1 VRQSLPSEPPL
12 TRLGAISRTGLA
24 SVPTPLLAAP
34 SLAAHLGACVRISV
48 KADDRTG
55 LGLGGNKVR
64 KLEYEL
70 APERLRGVT
79 ELVTSGGPHSNHCRV
94 VAAAAAQLGL
104 RCTLVINGQPEDPTR
119 GNACLH
125 RLLGASI
132 VTVPERQD
140 RDPATEEEARRI
152 GAAGG
157 RALVVPLGASTPRG
171 ALGYVH
177 AAVEMHRQLD
187 SRARVWIFV
196 CTSSGGTL
204 GGLILGCALLG
215 WPVRLV
221 GVSADEPAGEAK
233 DKAVGLA
240 LDAARLLGG
249 KEVGDSVRTLADS
262 VVTTDDFVGPGYG
275 AATPAG
281 DEAARIFGARTGL
294 ILDPVYT
301 AKAAAAMI
309 EWVRQGR
316 VPASDRVVFV
326 HTGGHPA
333 LFR

>member
-1 VRQSLPSEPPL
+1 MLN
-12 TRLGAISRTGLA
+12 RLGAISRTELA
-24 SVPTPLLAAP
+24 SVPTPLIDVP
-34 SLAAHLGACVRISV
+34 SLAAHLGTGVRILV

-70 APERLRGVT
+70 APERLHGVT
-79 ELVTSGGPHSNHCRV
+79 ELVTAGGPHSNHCRV

-104 RCTLVINGQPEDPTR
+104 RCTLVINGEAEDPTR
-119 GNACLH
+119 GNARLH
-125 RLLGASI
+125 RLLGARI
-132 VTVPERQD
+132 VTVPDRPD
-140 RDPATEEEARRI
+140 RDPAMKEEARRI

-157 RALVVPLGASTPRG
+157 RALVVPVGASTPRG
-171 ALGYVH
+171 ALGYAH

-204 GGLILGCALLG
+204 GGLILGCALLE

-221 GVSADEPAGEAK
+221 GVSADEPAGPAR

-240 LDAARLLGG
+240 LEAARLLGREG
-249 KEVGDSVRTLADS
+249 LADGVHALS
-262 VVTTDDFVGPGYG
+262 AKVVTTDAFVGGGYG
-275 AATPAG
+275 APTPAG
-281 DEAARIFGARTGL
+281 DEAARIFGARTGF

-301 AKAAAAMI
+301 AKAAAGMI
-309 EWVRQGR
+309 AWLRRGR
-316 VPASDRVVFV
+316 IPSSGRVVFV

>member
-1 VRQSLPSEPPL
+1 MTGLD
-12 TRLGAISRTGLA
+12 GISRTRLA
-24 SVPTPLLAAP
+24 SVPTPLFATP
-34 SLAAHLGACVRISV
+34 SLAARLGAQVPIFV

-70 APERLRGVT
+70 APERLSGAT
-79 ELVTSGGPHSNHCRV
+79 HLVTAGGPHSNHCRV

-104 RCTLVINGQPEDPTR
+104 QCTLVINGEPEDAGR
-119 GNACLH
+119 GNAHLH
-125 RLLGASI
+125 RLLGARI
-132 VTVPERQD
+132 VTVPD
-140 RDPATEEEARRI
+140 RGNRDSAMEEEARRV
-152 GAAGG
+152 AGTG
-157 RALVVPLGASTPRG
+157 GKALVVPVGASTPRG

-177 AAVEMHRQLD
+177 AAAEMHRQLH
-187 SRARVWIFV
+187 SPAPAWIFV

-204 GGLILGCALLG
+204 AGLILGCAMLD
-215 WPVRLV
+215 WPARLV
-221 GVSADEPAGEAK
+221 GVSPDETAAMVR

-240 LDAARLLGG
+240 LDAARLTGQPGLA
-249 KEVGDSVRTLADS
+249 DRVRSLSDS
-262 VVTTDDFVGPGYG
+262 VVTTDEFVGAGYG
-275 AATPAG
+275 AATSEGEEATRILGAHAG
-281 DEAARIFGARTGL
+281 V

-309 EWVRQGR
+309 AWIARGR
-316 VPASDRVVFV
+316 IPADGQVVFV

>member
-1 VRQSLPSEPPL
+1 MLSSLA
-12 TRLGAISRTGLA
+12 AIPRTELA
-24 SVPTPLLAAP
+24 SVPTPLIAVP
-34 SLAAHLGACVRISV
+34 SLAAHLGTAVRVFV

-70 APERLRGVT
+70 APERLHGVT
-79 ELVTSGGPHSNHCRV
+79 ELVTAGGPHSNHCRV

-104 RCTLVINGQPEDPTR
+104 RCTLVINGEAEDPTR
-119 GNACLH
+119 GNALLH
-125 RLLGASI
+125 RLLGARI
-132 VTVPERQD
+132 VTVAERQD
-140 RDPATEEEARRI
+140 RDPAMEEEARRT
-152 GAAGG
+152 GAAEG
-157 RALVVPLGASTPRG
+157 RALVVPVGASTPRG

-177 AAVEMHRQLD
+177 SAVEMHRQLD
-187 SRARVWIFV
+187 SPARVWIFV

-204 GGLILGCALLG
+204 GGLILGCALLD

-221 GVSADEPAGEAK
+221 GVSADEPAAAAR
-233 DKAVGLA
+233 DQAVGLA
-240 LDAARLLGG
+240 LDAARLLGHQG
-249 KEVGDSVRTLADS
+249 LADRVRALS
-262 VVTTDDFVGPGYG
+262 DHVVTTDAFVGEGYG

-281 DEAARIFGARTGL
+281 DEAARVFGARTGL

-309 EWVRQGR
+309 TWLEQGR
-316 VPASDRVVFV
+316 IPASDQAVFV

>member
-1 VRQSLPSEPPL
+1 ML
-12 TRLGAISRTGLA
+12 TRLGAIPRTNLA
-24 SVPTPLLAAP
+24 SVPTPLIAASALAE
-34 SLAAHLGACVRISV
+34 HLGTEVRIYV

-70 APERLRGVT
+70 APERLHGVT
-79 ELVTSGGPHSNHCRV
+79 ELVTAGGPHSNHCRV

-104 RCTLVINGQPEDPTR
+104 RCTLVINGQAEDPTR

-125 RLLGASI
+125 RLLGAGI

-140 RDPATEEEARRI
+140 REPAMKEEARRI
-152 GAAGG
+152 GVAGG
-157 RALVVPLGASTPRG
+157 RALVVPVGASTPRG
-171 ALGYVH
+171 ALGYVR
-177 AAVEMHRQLD
+177 AAVEMHRQID
-187 SRARVWIFV
+187 SPAHVWIFV
-196 CTSSGGTL
+196 STSSGGTL
-204 GGLILGCALLG
+204 GGLILGCALLD

-221 GVSADEPAGEAK
+221 GVSADEPAALAK

-240 LDAARLLGG
+240 LDAARLLGQRG
-249 KEVGDSVRTLADS
+249 LADSVRTLSES
-262 VVTTDDFVGPGYG
+262 VVTTDAFVGEGYG
-275 AATPAG
+275 AATPAA
-281 DEAARIFGARTGL
+281 DEATRVFGARTGL

-309 EWVRQGR
+309 TWLGQGR
-316 VPASDRVVFV
+316 IPSSDQAVFV